1 MGYAE
6 NAYENGVRFFL
17 NTKVEKL
24 EKTGEGFRVQV
35 HHADTGVDETIE
47 TKLIINAAGVY
58 ADEINIQLSDRK
70 LHITARK
77 GEYMLMDKT
86 VGDYVKSTIFQLP

>member
-1 MGYAE
+1 MSIPYD
-6 NAYENGVRFFL
+6 NGICGKCIRERCSVFL

-35 HHADTGVDETIE
+35 HHADTYVDETIE

-58 ADEINIQLSDRK
+58 ADEINNQLSDRK

-77 GEYMLMDKT
+77 GNT
-86 VGDYVKSTIFQLP
+86 CFWIRQLEIM

>member
-1 MGYAE
+1 MDKEALIKKEPNLADDVTCALWAPTGGIVCPFHMTMGYAE

-35 HHADTGVDETIE
+35 HHADTCVDETIE
-47 TKLIINAAGVY
+47 TKLIINATGG
-58 ADEINIQLSDRK
+58 LC
-70 LHITARK
+70 
-77 GEYMLMDKT
+77 
-86 VGDYVKSTIFQLP
+86 

>member
-1 MGYAE
+1 MTMGYAE

-58 ADEINIQLSDRK
+58 ADEIN
-70 LHITARK
+70 
-77 GEYMLMDKT
+77 
-86 VGDYVKSTIFQLP
+86 KSAFRQKASYHSS